1 MEWVETTGR
10 TIEEAKEAALDEL
23 GVDQHDAEFEVVTE
37 ARLGLFGR
45 LRSEARVRARVRP
58 TAPRAKDDRRD
69 RRRRR
74 KSEPESDTVV
84 SDAGGADART
94 GLGTG
99 EKAPA
104 GPSRRPRTSAP
115 PRPTGDGT
123 TGPSVTPSADAL
135 PSAGDADRPKS
146 PGVNARSTDTQSGN
160 GRRAGN
166 GDGARSPR
174 NERPARPGR
183 TADSSKQSRPE
194 EAGPVE
200 VALEEQGQVAQDF
213 LRGLMDELGLGAAIR
228 VARPDEDT
236 LELGLEGDDL
246 GVLIGQKGAT
256 LFALQDLTR
265 TVVQRRTGASNG
277 RLLVD
282 VGGYRQKRHQALA
295 RFAEQVAEQVRS
307 SGSRRAMEPM
317 NASDRKVVHDTINRI
332 DGVQTTSEGEDPRRY
347 VVVLPLD

>member
-37 ARLGLFGR
+37 ARVGLFGR

-74 KSEPESDTVV
+74 KSEIEG
-84 SDAGGADART
+84 DAGPSHAAGAVAGAALNSEDRASPDPSRAETSAQPIRTRSAGEAVRSAGDNDGPKSAGSNAFLADAR
-94 GLGTG
+94 GGPGNERRGVEG
-99 EKAPA
+99 E
-104 GPSRRPRTSAP
+104 PS
-115 PRPTGDGT
+115 
-123 TGPSVTPSADAL
+123 
-135 PSAGDADRPKS
+135 PK
-146 PGVNARSTDTQSGN
+146 G
-160 GRRAGN
+160 
-166 GDGARSPR
+166 
-174 NERPARPGR
+174 ERPARRGR
-183 TADSSKQSRPE
+183 SADSSKQSRPE

-213 LRGLMDELGLGAAIR
+213 LQGLMGELGLGAEIR
-228 VARPDEDT
+228 VARPRPDEDT
-236 LELGLEGDDL
+236 LELNLEGDDL
-246 GVLIGQKGAT
+246 GLLIGQKGIT

-295 RFAEQVAEQVRS
+295 RFAEQVATQVRS

-317 NASDRKVVHDTINRI
+317 NASDRKVVHDTVNGI

-347 VVVLPLD
+347 VVVFPVTDGD

>member
-1 MEWVETTGR
+1 
-10 TIEEAKEAALDEL
+10 
-23 GVDQHDAEFEVVTE
+23 
-37 ARLGLFGR
+37 
-45 LRSEARVRARVRP
+45 
-58 TAPRAKDDRRD
+58 
-69 RRRRR
+69 
-74 KSEPESDTVV
+74 
-84 SDAGGADART
+84 
-94 GLGTG
+94 
-99 EKAPA
+99 
-104 GPSRRPRTSAP
+104 
-115 PRPTGDGT
+115 
-123 TGPSVTPSADAL
+123 
-135 PSAGDADRPKS
+135 
-146 PGVNARSTDTQSGN
+146 
-160 GRRAGN
+160 
-166 GDGARSPR
+166 
-174 NERPARPGR
+174 
-183 TADSSKQSRPE
+183 
-194 EAGPVE
+194 VE